1 MGPVNRHTFF
11 TVSVIRTG
19 FLAGAVVFILILIS
33 EFCNEFFLQTGA
45 FFPVSF
51 MHSIVICT
59 ELLYLGVF
67 NVSIT
72 YTIIMSG
79 IFPVLSV
86 GMLLLIL
93 LLFRLIGHGAYC
105 GTGRGNS

>member
-1 MGPVNRHTFF
+1 MFLMGPVNRHTFF

-19 FLAGAVVFILILIS
+19 DQAGAVDYILKLIS
-33 EFCNEFFLQTGA
+33 EVCNE
-45 FFPVSF
+45 
-51 MHSIVICT
+51 
-59 ELLYLGVF
+59 
-67 NVSIT
+67 SIT